1 MSKKDKHTTEQPDLE
16 AQLNE
21 NEISEDTETE
31 TQEPELSKEEQKIA
45 ELEESLAAEKD
56 RYVRLYAE
64 FDNYRRRTANEALEL
79 RKTASADLI
88 SSLLPVLDDFD
99 RAMAELE
106 KSEDKSAYEG
116 VKLIQDKFVGVLK
129 SKGLEAIEV
138 QGGDKFDVNF
148 HEAITQIPAPDK
160 KLKGKI
166 VDVVEKGYMLNEKI
180 LRYSKVVTGQ

>member
-1 MSKKDKHTTEQPDLE
+1 M
-16 AQLNE
+16 
-21 NEISEDTETE
+21 
-31 TQEPELSKEEQKIA
+31 
-45 ELEESLAAEKD
+45 
-56 RYVRLYAE
+56 
-64 FDNYRRRTANEALEL
+64 EL